1 MPPQAARAAEKQ
13 GLPQFPGMG
22 VGEGQHQ
29 PSIRNKPFELFP
41 FTLRLGTADLL
52 FPIVLDADTFHLAF
66 TGAGFTGIN
75 DRLATGD
82 VQGKFVSRH
91 LPFLPAGALAPP
103 IGIASLCS
111 SLRRP
116 NHRELS
122 VNLTDSVSG

>member
-1 MPPQAARAAEKQ
+1 MAPQAVRAAEKQ
-13 GLPQFPGMG
+13 GLAQFSGMG
-22 VGEGQHQ
+22 VGEGQQQ

-41 FTLRLGTADLL
+41 FTLCLDTAELL
-52 FPIVLDADTFHLAF
+52 FPIVLDTDTFHLAF

-91 LPFLPAGALAPP
+91 LPFLPADALAPP

-122 VNLTDSVSG
+122 VDLTDSVSG